1 MNVISRHLQPVCI
14 RLMMQDLNQQ
24 FFTTVVICLLFWWL
38 PWSSVDWELKKKK
51 KNRLK
56 CLMAVL
62 LSAKERRPNESWSF
76 SWCSDCSQGI
86 AGIFYYSFIS
96 ILISCRLCRVTAR
109 RSLLCRKIIVPP
121 PFFWFLFISLRL
133 LSLRY
138 LFFHPSTHFTNITLI
153 FFFYFLTKFYQLS
166 HSHSCFFCSVWF
178 SKTCLTLCHAASLN
192 RILSSGSKRPNDS
205 WKVSLVSLLC
215 FQVFSAWEADCC
227 SVFLLRAAVACRFLW
242 PVVGETEGQPSC
254 FLKPFSQN
262 LETVSTEKKTQLFSF
277 E

>member
-1 MNVISRHLQPVCI
+1 
-14 RLMMQDLNQQ
+14 
-24 FFTTVVICLLFWWL
+24 
-38 PWSSVDWELKKKK
+38 
-51 KNRLK
+51 
-56 CLMAVL
+56 MAVL
-62 LSAKERRPNESWSF
+62 LSATERRPNESWSF

-166 HSHSCFFCSVWF
+166 HSHSCCFTPFDF
-178 SKTCLTLCHAASLN
+178 Q
-192 RILSSGSKRPNDS
+192 R
-205 WKVSLVSLLC
+205 LVSLCVTQRPWIGSWVRVRSGQTTVGRYRLSLFFAFKY
-215 FQVFSAWEADCC
+215 FQPEK
-227 SVFLLRAAVACRFLW
+227 LI
-242 PVVGETEGQPSC
+242 VV
-254 FLKPFSQN
+254 
-262 LETVSTEKKTQLFSF
+262 LFSF
-277 E
+277 SERPWLVDSYDQWLERLKVSRVAFWSLLVRI